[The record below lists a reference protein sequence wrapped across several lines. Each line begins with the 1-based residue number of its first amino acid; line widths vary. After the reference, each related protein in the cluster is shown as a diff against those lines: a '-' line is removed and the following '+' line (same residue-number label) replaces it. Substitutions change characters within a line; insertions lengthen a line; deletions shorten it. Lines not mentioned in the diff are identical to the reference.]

1 MPPGRKLKIKMENK
15 MSHYVLVHGA
25 FEGSWSWE
33 NITPE
38 LTKNGHEVTVVDLP
52 GSPGN
57 KRIIPEVT
65 MEGYVDAVVGAISKL
80 ERQVVLV
87 GHSMA
92 GAVISQVA
100 ELIPEKIERLVYVT
114 AFLLK
119 DGDSVLEAMQRD
131 AAGQFLPRLAFAD
144 DQSSATSD
152 EATWREVAFHDVDEP
167 SILEAL
173 PLLRGPQATEP
184 FMAKVNVTDER
195 FGTVPKTYIRTD
207 IDKML
212 TPTLQDEMVEN
223 WKVDQI
229 HVLNS
234 GHFPA
239 MSVPKQLASAML

>member
-1 MPPGRKLKIKMENK
+1 
-15 MSHYVLVHGA
+15 MSHYILVHGA

-38 LTKNGHEVTVVDLP
+38 LEKNGHEVTVVDLP
-52 GSPGN
+52 GSLGN
-57 KRIIPEVT
+57 ERAIAGVT
-65 MEGYVDAVVGAISKL
+65 MESYVDTVVGAISKL
-80 ERQVVLV
+80 EGQVILV

-92 GAVISQVA
+92 GAVISQVTEA
-100 ELIPEKIERLVYVT
+100 IPKKIERLVYVT

-119 DGDSVLEAMQRD
+119 NGDSVFEAMQRD
-131 AAGQFLPRLAFAD
+131 TAGQFLPRLAFSE

-152 EATWREVAFHDVDEP
+152 EATWREVAFHDVDET

-173 PLLRGPQATEP
+173 PLLTGPQATEP
-184 FMAKVNVTDER
+184 FMAKANISDER
-195 FGTVPKTYIRTD
+195 FGSVPKTYIRTD

-212 TPTLQDEMVEN
+212 TPTLQDEMVKN

-229 HVLNS
+229 HILNS

-239 MSVPKQLASAML
+239 LSVPQQLVGAML